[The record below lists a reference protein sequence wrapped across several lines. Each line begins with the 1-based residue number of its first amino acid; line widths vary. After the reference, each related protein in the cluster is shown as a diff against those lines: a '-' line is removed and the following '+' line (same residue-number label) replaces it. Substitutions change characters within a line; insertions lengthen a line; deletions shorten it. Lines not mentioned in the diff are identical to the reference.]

1 MVAFTEAQA
10 LAWISAWIWPFFR
23 VVGLFTSAPVLSMK
37 VVPRRVRVG
46 LALLIVVAAEPSLPP
61 VAPVA
66 LNSPEALMVIAQQV
80 LIGLTMGF
88 AARVVF
94 AAIEFAGEL
103 VGLQMGLNFAA
114 FFDPMSG
121 GQITAVS
128 RLYGTVAAWLF
139 VVMNGHLL
147 LTAAIIHSFEA
158 FPVSAQP
165 LAFLQV
171 VQPQVW
177 GAEIFKLGL
186 WVAMPVL
193 AMLALTNVVM
203 GLVARVAPQMNIFT
217 IGFPITLG
225 VGFTGLWLSL
235 PVMQVPFTMAI
246 ERMLAMF
253 GA

>member
-23 VVGLFTSAPVLSMK
+23 VMGLFTSAPVLSMK

>member
-23 VVGLFTSAPVLSMK
+23 VMGLFTSAPVLSMK

-46 LALLIVVAAEPSLPP
+46 LALLIVVAAEPSLPAMP
-61 VAPVA
+61 PVA

-147 LTAAIIHSFEA
+147 LTAALIHSFEA
-158 FPVSAQP
+158 FPVSPQP

-171 VQPQVW
+171 IQPQVW

-246 ERMLAMF
+246 ERMLALF